1 MSPIEQA
8 IEKLGTAVERLEAA
22 GRVRL
27 DTLREQ
33 SHQLADQS
41 QRGERLAAQ
50 LAQVRSDYDTLHLT
64 SSQASG
70 RIDVAI
76 GRLRSLLET

>member
-22 GRVRL
+22 GRVRIEHV
-27 DTLREQ
+27 REQ
-33 SHQLADQS
+33 SGLVADYSERQ
-41 QRGERLAAQ
+41 ERLATQ
-50 LAQVRSDYDTLHLT
+50 LAKVRADYDTLQLT

-76 GRLRSLLET
+76 GRLRSLLEA